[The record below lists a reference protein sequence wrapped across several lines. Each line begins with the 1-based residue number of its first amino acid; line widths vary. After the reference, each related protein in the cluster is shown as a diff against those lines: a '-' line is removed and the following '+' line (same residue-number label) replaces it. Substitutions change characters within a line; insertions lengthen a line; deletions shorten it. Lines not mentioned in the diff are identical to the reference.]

1 MIAHDVLTL
10 AGIEDVSG
18 QLDAAAAERLFVHRR
33 VRDL

>member
-18 QLDAAAAERLFVHRR
+18 QLDAAVP
-33 VRDL
+33 RDFSYIDVFGT